1 MKNADRISA
10 LVIIGVCV
18 TFFVLSRRFS
28 QYGALFPQVII
39 IVLGSLALLL
49 LVLSFVKPKSGKV
62 FDTLEVRYLPI
73 GISVLLM
80 VAWSFVIDVLG
91 FLVTSLLFFS
101 LMAVYLDRKKTWL
114 SILRNL
120 AIVTCVV
127 AGFYFFFVKVLLVPF
142 PEGILL

>member
-10 LVIIGVCV
+10 LVILGICIA
-18 TFFVLSRRFS
+18 FFVLSRKFT

-39 IVLGSLALLL
+39 ILLGLLALLL
-49 LVLSFVKPKSGKV
+49 LVLSFVKPKGGKV

-80 VAWSFVIDVLG
+80 VAWAFVINVLG

-101 LMAVYLDRKKTWL
+101 LMAVYLGRKKTWL
-114 SILRNL
+114 SILKNL
-120 AIVTCVV
+120 AIVACVV
-127 AGFYFFFVKVLLVPF
+127 TGFYFFFVKVLLVPF

>member
-10 LVIIGVCV
+10 LVILGICIS
-18 TFFVLSRRFS
+18 FFVLSRRFS
-28 QYGALFPQVII
+28 PYSALFPRVII
-39 IVLGSLALLL
+39 IILGSLALLL
-49 LVLSFVKPKSGKV
+49 LVLSFFKPKGGRV

-80 VAWSFVIDVLG
+80 VAWSFMIDVLG

-120 AIVTCVV
+120 AIVTAVV
-127 AGFYFFFVKVLLVPF
+127 TGFYFFFVKVLLVPF
-142 PEGILL
+142 PEGVLL